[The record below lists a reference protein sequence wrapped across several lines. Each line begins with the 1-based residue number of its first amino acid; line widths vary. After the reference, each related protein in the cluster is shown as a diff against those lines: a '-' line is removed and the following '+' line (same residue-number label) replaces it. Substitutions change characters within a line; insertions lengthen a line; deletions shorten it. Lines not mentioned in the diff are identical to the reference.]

1 MNIDEPTLDALSKL
15 LDKYHLSE
23 LTYQTGDQ
31 KITLKKKRPRQL
43 AHRLPTPPRQSGR
56 RTSKPVVPRSTPRPS
71 ASFTPL
77 SHPRTRPLFPLATPS
92 RSAKSSA

>member
-31 KITLKKKRPRQL
+31 KSTLKK
-43 AHRLPTPPRQSGR
+43 
-56 RTSKPVVPRSTPRPS
+56 
-71 ASFTPL
+71 
-77 SHPRTRPLFPLATPS
+77 
-92 RSAKSSA
+92 

>member
-31 KITLKKKRPRQL
+31 KITLKKRPRHRSPRQL
-43 AHRLPTPPRQSGR
+43 AHRLPSR
-56 RTSKPVVPRSTPRPS
+56 RPASPGAAPRSQWYHDRRPD
-71 ASFTPL
+71 
-77 SHPRTRPLFPLATPS
+77 R
-92 RSAKSSA
+92 

>member
-31 KITLKKKRPRQL
+31 KISPQKRGPG
-43 AHRLPTPPRQSGR
+43 TG
-56 RTSKPVVPRSTPRPS
+56 
-71 ASFTPL
+71 
-77 SHPRTRPLFPLATPS
+77 HPGS
-92 RSAKSSA
+92 